1 MIAHID
7 HEKETQAKTSSAWDD
22 ILNFQ
27 NQLSDEEQI
36 LQSSVKSYCRDKL
49 LPRIVSDNRNEN
61 FDRSIFTEMGKLG
74 ILGSYL
80 NGYGCAGSNFVSY
93 GLIAREI
100 ERIDSAYRSIMSVQT
115 SLVMLPI
122 YKFGSEDQ
130 KQEYL
135 PRLASGEL
143 IGCFGLTE
151 PDAGS
156 DPSSMKTNAVKVKG
170 GYVINGT
177 KTWISNAPHA
187 DVAIVWAKDESGKI
201 KGFIIDRDSE
211 GLSTPKIEGK
221 LSLRASATGQIILEN
236 VFCDDSKI
244 LPNVSGLRGPFECLN
259 SARYGISWGVLG
271 AAEFCLETAR
281 QYALDRIMFG
291 KPIAATQLVQSKL
304 VDMQTEI
311 TLGLQAALRIGR
323 LMDNQQSDANMIS
336 FIKRNNVAK
345 SLEVARNSRDILG
358 GNGIS
363 DEYHVMRHMVNL
375 ETVKTYEGTHDVHTL
390 ILGRNLTGIQAF
402 K

>member
-1 MIAHID
+1 MVINI
-7 HEKETQAKTSSAWDD
+7 HEKETQAKTSSASPD
-22 ILNFQ
+22 IINFQ
-27 NQLSDEEQI
+27 NKLSDEEQI

-135 PRLASGEL
+135 PGLASGEL

>member
-1 MIAHID
+1 MVINI
-7 HEKETQAKTSSAWDD
+7 HEKETQAKTSSNWDD

-49 LPRIVSDNRNEN
+49 LPRIVSDNRHEN
-61 FDRSIFTEMGKLG
+61 FDRSIFAEMGKLG

-80 NGYGCAGSNFVSY
+80 KGYGCAGSNFVSY
-93 GLIAREI
+93 GLITREI

-170 GYVINGT
+170 GYLINGT

-201 KGFIIDRDSE
+201 KGFIIDRGSE

-221 LSLRASATGQIILEN
+221 LSLRASSTGQIILEN

-244 LPNVSGLRGPFECLN
+244 LPNISGLRGPFECLN

-311 TLGLQAALRIGR
+311 TLGLQAVLRIGR

>member
-1 MIAHID
+1 
-7 HEKETQAKTSSAWDD
+7 
-22 ILNFQ
+22 
-27 NQLSDEEQI
+27 
-36 LQSSVKSYCRDKL
+36 
-49 LPRIVSDNRNEN
+49 
-61 FDRSIFTEMGKLG
+61 
-74 ILGSYL
+74 LGSYL

-135 PRLASGEL
+135 PGLASGEL

-156 DPSSMKTNAVKVKG
+156 DPSSMKTNAVKVRG

>member
-1 MIAHID
+1 MVINIHK
-7 HEKETQAKTSSAWDD
+7 KETQAKTSSAWDD

-135 PRLASGEL
+135 PGLASGEL

-201 KGFIIDRDSE
+201 KGFIIDRNSE

-311 TLGLQAALRIGR
+311 TLGLQAVLRIGR

>member
-1 MIAHID
+1 
-7 HEKETQAKTSSAWDD
+7 
-22 ILNFQ
+22 
-27 NQLSDEEQI
+27 
-36 LQSSVKSYCRDKL
+36 
-49 LPRIVSDNRNEN
+49 
-61 FDRSIFTEMGKLG
+61 MGKLG

-156 DPSSMKTNAVKVKG
+156 DPSSMKTNAVKVRG

-271 AAEFCLETAR
+271 SAEFCLETAR